1 MSAIRRLAPLAA
13 VLATLALSTFAFG
26 VSAGLTAPRTAPVV
40 ETWPPAGITVVA
52 HRCNTA
58 GDIYTEQTQTACV
71 KALAAGAETID
82 VDVRWTSTSTPV
94 LLHDSTLA
102 LFGSPDTISAV
113 SYTSAR
119 QHVSPEGQVLSTL
132 TQLRDLVLVVPGVD
146 LSVELKTTPTPAQW
160 TKLDG
165 ILAPIADRVILNSF
179 DPALLEVAAA
189 RGYDRLAL
197 NANTVPDPAAVPAVV
212 DVVIVKAS
220 AITSQA
226 ADALVADGH
235 KVWCFACD
243 TPTAW
248 QVAGQDGVTGFAT
261 DDHVAAR
268 AWVAAQS

>member
-1 MSAIRRLAPLAA
+1 MRRLRFAMPALALLVVAALAA
-13 VLATLALSTFAFG
+13 LLPPA
-26 VSAGLTAPRTAPVV
+26 APRTAPVV
-40 ETWPPAGITVVA
+40 DTWPPAGFTVVA

-71 KALAAGAETID
+71 KALTAGATTID

-94 LLHDSTLA
+94 LVHDATLA
-102 LFGSPDTISAV
+102 VFGAPEVTVSAV
-113 SYTSAR
+113 SYTTAR
-119 QHVSPEGQVLSTL
+119 QNVSAEGQVLSTL

-146 LSVELKTTPTPAQW
+146 LSVELKTTPTEAQW

-179 DPALLEVAAA
+179 DTAVLEDGAG
-189 RGYDRLAL
+189 RGYSRLAL

-220 AITSQA
+220 AVTPQA
-226 ADALVADGH
+226 ADALMADGH

-248 QVAGQDGVTGFAT
+248 QIAGQQGLTGFAT

-268 AWVAAQS
+268 AWVAANS